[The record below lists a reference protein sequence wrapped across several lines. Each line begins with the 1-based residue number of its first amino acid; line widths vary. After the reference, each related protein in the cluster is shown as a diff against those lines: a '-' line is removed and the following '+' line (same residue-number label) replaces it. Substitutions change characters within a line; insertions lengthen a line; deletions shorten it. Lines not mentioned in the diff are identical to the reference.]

1 MGNGKCYSSEYMN
14 DEKANSLI
22 ANTEKVLVVW
32 IDNQT
37 SQNIPLSQSLIESKV
52 LTLFNSLK
60 TERDEETAREDFE
73 NMRGLKKEAIPVA

>member
-1 MGNGKCYSSEYMN
+1 MN

>member
-1 MGNGKCYSSEYMN
+1 MN

-37 SQNIPLSQSLIESKV
+37 SQNTHLSESLIESKV
-52 LTLFNSLK
+52 LTLCNSLK

>member
-1 MGNGKCYSSEYMN
+1 MN

-37 SQNIPLSQSLIESKV
+37 SQNTPLSQSLIESKV

>member
-1 MGNGKCYSSEYMN
+1 MN
-14 DEKANSLI
+14 DERANGLV
-22 ANTEKVLVVW
+22 ANTEKGLVVW

>member
-1 MGNGKCYSSEYMN
+1 MN

-37 SQNIPLSQSLIESKV
+37 SQNTPLSQSLIQSKV